1 MISEIGVTAMS
12 KASAG
17 IEVFH
22 PERILSACNANKL
35 TEWAKD
41 CLATG
46 HKTLLIDFQYASF
59 IDSTGL
65 GALVKVHS
73 LVKESG
79 GEVILS
85 SVRGQVQMMLEM
97 TDMEQFFQ
105 IYPTQEA
112 FLKK

>member
-1 MISEIGVTAMS
+1 MPRVLD
-12 KASAG
+12 G

-41 CLATG
+41 CLASG

-65 GALVKVHS
+65 GALAKVRS
-73 LVKESG
+73 LVKECG

-85 SVRGQVQMMLEM
+85 SVRGQVQMMLEI
-97 TDMEQFFQ
+97 TSMEQFFQ

-112 FLKK
+112 FLKE